1 VDRAADPIEDANQ
14 RSRREIVGRGT
25 LILAGLV
32 AGAGAGTFR
41 SSANAAAAAAARPSP
56 AQDRAIFNFAL
67 LLEYLQ
73 AAFYTAAIK
82 DAKLTGDVRA
92 FAEVVSEHERAHV
105 AYLRKAL
112 GKHARPRPQFDF
124 GDATRSE
131 PAFLEAAVLLEN
143 TGVLAYNGQAA
154 NLTKPALAAAAEIVS
169 VEGRH
174 AAWISALAGVPP
186 APRAADV
193 GAPSPDV
200 VRKLRS
206 TGFLTIK

>member
-1 VDRAADPIEDANQ
+1 VDRAADPTQHATPA
-14 RSRREIVGRGT
+14 SRREVIRRGT
-25 LILAGLV
+25 IALAALAGGVGLGV
-32 AGAGAGTFR
+32 FRHAGT
-41 SSANAAAAAAARPSP
+41 AAAAEPSP

-73 AAFYTAAIK
+73 AAFYTQAVK
-82 DAKLTGDVRA
+82 EGKLTGEVRS

-105 AYLRKAL
+105 DYLLKAL
-112 GKHARPRPQFDF
+112 GKHARPRPKFDF
-124 GDATRSE
+124 GDAVRSQS
-131 PAFLEAAVLLEN
+131 AFLQAAVLLEN
-143 TGVLAYNGQAA
+143 TGVLAYNGQAP

-174 AAWISALAGVPP
+174 AAWVSSLAGVPP

-193 GAPSPDV
+193 GAASPEV

-206 TGFLTIK
+206 TGFLKIG

>member
-1 VDRAADPIEDANQ
+1 MGRAADPQQNAT
-14 RSRREIVGRGT
+14 SRRDVVRRGT
-25 LILAGLV
+25 VALAALAGAGVGVFRLPV
-32 AGAGAGTFR
+32 AGAGAAGG
-41 SSANAAAAAAARPSP
+41 RPSP

-73 AAFYTAAIK
+73 SAFYTAAVK

-112 GKHARPRPQFDF
+112 GKHARSRPNFDF
-124 GDATRSE
+124 GEATRSE
-131 PAFLEAAVLLEN
+131 PAFLKAAVLLEN

-174 AAWISALAGVPP
+174 AAWISALAGKPP

-193 GAPSPDV
+193 GASSPEV
-200 VRKLRS
+200 VQELKS
-206 TGFLTIK
+206 TGFLRIS